1 MAIRDIVKA
10 LSGKKKEKEQALVPE
25 NKQDETKAFLTGED
39 FPVIR
44 ASELDMSRYH
54 KVPLTGLAALGAAF
68 STLPEAARTI
78 TTSTVKDIVTNEQL
92 YTAVNPKNAVGWMV
106 DRGRAFRGTLQAW
119 TEAAALRAVCTLS
132 RLSLWVSRQ

>member
-25 NKQDETKAFLTGED
+25 NKQDEAKDFLTGAD

-44 ASELDMSRYH
+44 ASELDMSRYR

-68 STLPEAARTI
+68 STLPRRRTP
-78 TTSTVKDIVTNEQL
+78 SQ
-92 YTAVNPKNAVGWMV
+92 
-106 DRGRAFRGTLQAW
+106 RAP
-119 TEAAALRAVCTLS
+119 LRASCPTS
-132 RLSLWVSRQ
+132 RCL